1 MMPVNSTAGLNA
13 TIVEKKIILK
23 FLAIINEFLLM
34 TVVVL
39 ITHAYCISYY
49 STLAPR
55 EHMQQN
61 DIWLFI

>member
-1 MMPVNSTAGLNA
+1 MRLNA

-49 STLAPR
+49 STLAPECLR
-55 EHMQQN
+55 RKAQN
-61 DIWLFI
+61 LP